1 MVLRV
6 VLLVVLQEEMVLQMP
21 QHKQVSPVIRE
32 LMVSAMLAVLELTV
46 ILRHI
51 QVLVVVVQVVQVFT
65 TMLLVGM
72 VVLVV
77 SEGHTVSQ
85 GPLYIMLVVV
95 VVMYKTVVMAIPV
108 LEVMVVEVLVVIG
121 RLIQMVLEQTEQLI
135 LAAGAA
141 VIGIMQR

>member
-1 MVLRV
+1 MVRRV
-6 VLLVVLQEEMVLQMP
+6 VLLVVLQETMVLQMP

-32 LMVSAMLAVLELTV
+32 LMVSAMMAALELTV
-46 ILRHI
+46 MCRRI

-65 TMLLVGM
+65 IMLLADM

-85 GPLYIMLVVV
+85 DPLYIMLVVV
-95 VVMYKTVVMAIPV
+95 VVMYKTVVMA
-108 LEVMVVEVLVVIG
+108 LLGQAVMVEAVLVVIG
-121 RLIQMVLEQTEQLI
+121 KPIQMALEQTEQLI
-135 LAAGAA
+135 LAVVAV